1 MIWRKFTGE
10 KNGIRIVINKKFPLE
25 AGLGGGSSDAVAAL
39 LGLNAMMKVPLS
51 QKELIYI
58 AAQIGSDCPSFLLS
72 GLCVATGRGEDIRNV
87 ASARIREI
95 KGRNLLLFKPPIGFS
110 TRFTYDDLAR
120 KKKYSK
126 RNNISIFLLS
136 DLLSITAPVG
146 LFLGR
151 ISNFLNQE
159 LIGRPT
165 EFFLSISYPNED
177 IYRHISQI
185 YEAIFEGLIPAILLL
200 IIFYK
205 FKIKNGLITSIFL
218 INYGLS
224 RIIIENFREPDFQL
238 GLKFDFI
245 SQGQILSVPI
255 VILGFIFLYLC
266 QYKQR

>member
-1 MIWRKFTGE
+1 MFE
-10 KNGIRIVINKKFPLE
+10 
-25 AGLGGGSSDAVAAL
+25 
-39 LGLNAMMKVPLS
+39 
-51 QKELIYI
+51 Y
-58 AAQIGSDCPSFLLS
+58 PSFLSPVAFELF
-72 GLCVATGRGEDIRNV
+72 GLTIRWYSISYILGFIYFYFFAYN
-87 ASARIREI
+87 
-95 KGRNLLLFKPPIGFS
+95 NLKQFS
-110 TRFTYDDLAR
+110 LD
-120 KKKYSK
+120 KKKLEDLFFYLFISVIIGGRLGYAIFYNLNFYIQNPFEILKVWQGGMSFHGALIGIILTTIIYSK